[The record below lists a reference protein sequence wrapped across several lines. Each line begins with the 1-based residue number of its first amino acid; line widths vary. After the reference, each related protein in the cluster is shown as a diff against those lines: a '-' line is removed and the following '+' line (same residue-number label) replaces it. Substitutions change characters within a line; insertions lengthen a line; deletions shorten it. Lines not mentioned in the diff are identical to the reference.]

1 MATDL
6 NRPTEEKS
14 GPMAYKWAIL
24 IVTMPAVT
32 VVILDTTV
40 VNVALAKL
48 GAVFAVDI
56 STVQWVVTAFALT
69 LGIATPM
76 ASFLERRFSL
86 KRVWIVALST
96 FTVASIVCGLA
107 PAFWVIVMARLTQ
120 GAAGGVLV
128 PM

>member
-56 STVQWVVTAFALT
+56 STVQWIITAFALALAVT
-69 LGIATPM
+69 TPM
-76 ASFLERRFSL
+76 AAFLERRFTL
-86 KRVWIVALST
+86 KRMWLLALT
-96 FTVASIVCGLA
+96 LFTGASVVCGLS
-107 PAFWVIVMARLTQ
+107 PAFWLLVIARLFQ
-120 GAAGGVLV
+120 GLAGGVLV
-128 PM
+128 